1 MNNYKYQEGDYHCD
15 RCGVLGDFDGGG
27 TGYDGIERVIICG
40 EVFDGDNNC
49 YCDKCIEI
57 IAEHKNCNHTW
68 EYQPREEDTNIF
80 EHQYCTKCNMID
92 AGYDENDMGDNS
104 TTSHNFNEGEK

>member
-1 MNNYKYQEGDYHCD
+1 MFTCIECKNNYDDTSGDTD
-15 RCGVLGDFDGGG
+15 
-27 TGYDGIERVIICG
+27 ERM
-40 EVFDGDNNC
+40 C
-49 YCDKCIEI
+49 YKCLNE
-57 IAEHKNCNHTW
+57 ECNHTW